1 MTKLN
6 ARNNDDTNVANAS
19 NEQRVAKRN
28 RASTKR
34 TNVRVRDIAL
44 KTILNDILRDDKT
57 RTLTTKQMRVV
68 LRREFATQ
76 MSHAKNNA
84 WTFDA
89 NEYVIVRSRFDAK
102 YRAKNERASK
112 RATRKNVVAN
122 VETTNA

>member
-6 ARNNDDTNVANAS
+6 RTSNAS
-19 NEQRVAKRN
+19 TTRN
-28 RASTKR
+28 ARRSR

-44 KTILNDILRDDKT
+44 KTILNDIIRDDKS

-68 LRREFATQ
+68 LRREFATSMQ
-76 MSHAKNNA
+76 HAKNNA

-89 NEYVIVRSRFDAK
+89 NEYEIVRSRFDAK
-102 YRAKNERASK
+102 YRAKIERATK
-112 RATRKNVVAN
+112 RAKSTKSKTSNVVAN

>member
-6 ARNNDDTNVANAS
+6 ATSNAS
-19 NEQRVAKRN
+19 NLRN
-28 RASTKR
+28 GKNKR

-76 MSHAKNNA
+76 MSHAHQNA

-89 NEYVIVRSRFDAK
+89 NEYVLIRSRFDAK
-102 YRAKNERASK
+102 YRAKNERVAK
-112 RATRKNVVAN
+112 RASRKNVVVEN
-122 VETTNA
+122 VA